1 MARGEP
7 IETPAAPAG
16 FGDLLRQHR
25 LAAGLTQESLA
36 ERAGLSVH
44 GIQKL
49 ERGATHPYLD
59 TAQRLIVALQLGGI
73 DEVLFKTAARPAPRR
88 REPHQSASASA
99 SEPARHN
106 LPLSTTSFVAH
117 AGQIERVTERLRD
130 SRLLTITGS
139 GGCGKTRLALEVARD
154 LVSEFADGVWLIELA
169 PLADAS
175 LVSQTIATAL
185 GIRDVPGRPAADL
198 LTEYLRSR
206 HALLV
211 LDTCEHLIDTCAQ
224 VADTLLRSCAHVQL
238 LATSR
243 ELLGVAGEATWRV
256 TSLSVVDPEGLADS
270 GGDAA
275 AKVMASEAGRLF
287 VDRAQLVVPSFAIT
301 AHKAA
306 SVAQVCRRLDGIPL
320 AIELAAA
327 CASMLSVD
335 QIAARL
341 DRRFRLLIGGNR
353 TAVRRQQTL
362 QATIDWSYQLLS
374 EEERSLFRRLAVFAD
389 GWSLEAAEA
398 LGADAQ
404 QPAEDVLELLS
415 RLVAKSMVVVDE
427 PRDDESGVNRY
438 RFGETIRQF
447 AQGKLDEADEAELAR
462 TRHCEFFLAWAERAA
477 PNVVGRDQLIWLGRL
492 DAEHDN
498 LRAALEWCRGDGSD
512 RELRLAARSPT
523 SGLCAATPPKDAP
536 GCAEPSS
543 AATQPRLALERWGS
557 KARRRTS
564 SPTRRT
570 ASGPIHADRSQSRSY
585 QPGQSGSYAHVVR
598 RAH

>member
-1 MARGEP
+1 M
-7 IETPAAPAG
+7 
-16 FGDLLRQHR
+16 
-25 LAAGLTQESLA
+25 
-36 ERAGLSVH
+36 
-44 GIQKL
+44 
-49 ERGATHPYLD
+49 
-59 TAQRLIVALQLGGI
+59 
-73 DEVLFKTAARPAPRR
+73 
-88 REPHQSASASA
+88 
-99 SEPARHN
+99 
-106 LPLSTTSFVAH
+106 
-117 AGQIERVTERLRD
+117 
-130 SRLLTITGS
+130 
-139 GGCGKTRLALEVARD
+139 
-154 LVSEFADGVWLIELA
+154 
-169 PLADAS
+169 
-175 LVSQTIATAL
+175 
-185 GIRDVPGRPAADL
+185 
-198 LTEYLRSR
+198 
-206 HALLV
+206 
-211 LDTCEHLIDTCAQ
+211 
-224 VADTLLRSCAHVQL
+224 
-238 LATSR
+238 
-243 ELLGVAGEATWRV
+243 
-256 TSLSVVDPEGLADS
+256 
-270 GGDAA
+270 
-275 AKVMASEAGRLF
+275 
-287 VDRAQLVVPSFAIT
+287 PSFAIT